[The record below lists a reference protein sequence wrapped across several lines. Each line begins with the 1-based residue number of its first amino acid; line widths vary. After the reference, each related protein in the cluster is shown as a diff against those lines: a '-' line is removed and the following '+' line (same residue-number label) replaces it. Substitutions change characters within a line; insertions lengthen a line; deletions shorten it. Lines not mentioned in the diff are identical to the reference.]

1 MRYGRPT
8 LARIRTARRLLARSL
23 SSGVIECIASA
34 DPTGARMDRDSIAW
48 SIRDLDTII
57 REFSSSSDLAK
68 SVALNTAMA
77 DRRFFLERA
86 QRFGCM
92 GAI

>member
-1 MRYGRPT
+1 
-8 LARIRTARRLLARSL
+8 
-23 SSGVIECIASA
+23 
-34 DPTGARMDRDSIAW
+34 MDRDSISW

-68 SVALNTAMA
+68 SVALNAAMT